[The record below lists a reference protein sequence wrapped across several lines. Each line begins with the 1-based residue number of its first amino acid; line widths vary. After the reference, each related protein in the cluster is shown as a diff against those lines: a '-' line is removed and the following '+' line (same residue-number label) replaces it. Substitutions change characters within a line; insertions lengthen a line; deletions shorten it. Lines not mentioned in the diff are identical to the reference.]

1 MLLSKTNL
9 WCETS
14 GQQLR
19 LGGVEEGER
28 VKCRGFWGLEMLSFM
43 VRALVTWG
51 CSLCDHSLM
60 ICILLCM
67 CDKPHKKVYQKKV
80 LLSWQQKKTF
90 FFFFFSDSSHAV
102 EVIKKLEFSHIA
114 RGSVHE
120 HSLLWGTIQPYGFE
134 LLEIFLFVN
143 SVVLLLRL
151 YLKKQS

>member
-19 LGGVEEGER
+19 LGGVEEGEW

-90 FFFFFSDSSHAV
+90 FFFFLVIVAMQLKSSRSWNFHILLEAVYMNTAFSG
-102 EVIKKLEFSHIA
+102 EQFSHM
-114 RGSVHE
+114 GLNSQKYSY
-120 HSLLWGTIQPYGFE
+120 SLTQQFYF
-134 LLEIFLFVN
+134 
-143 SVVLLLRL
+143 
-151 YLKKQS
+151 